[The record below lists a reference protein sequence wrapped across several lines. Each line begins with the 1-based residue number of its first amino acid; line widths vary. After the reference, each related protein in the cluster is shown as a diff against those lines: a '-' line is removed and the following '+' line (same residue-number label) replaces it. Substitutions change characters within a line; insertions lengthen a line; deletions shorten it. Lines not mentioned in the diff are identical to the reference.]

1 MRSGAPEFIF
11 RLVKYLKAI
20 QAKKVSRQLGYLSLD
35 FGKEFCTGHDY
46 LKVRLLVIMDVKRTD
61 NTARKSILHT
71 SRGKDLKLSFKET
84 QYSEAQMMMMS

>member
-11 RLVKYLKAI
+11 RLVKYLRAI
-20 QAKKVSRQLGYLSLD
+20 QAKKVSRQLGYMSLG

-61 NTARKSILHT
+61 NTARRSIT
-71 SRGKDLKLSFKET
+71 YKQRKGPKT
-84 QYSEAQMMMMS
+84 QL